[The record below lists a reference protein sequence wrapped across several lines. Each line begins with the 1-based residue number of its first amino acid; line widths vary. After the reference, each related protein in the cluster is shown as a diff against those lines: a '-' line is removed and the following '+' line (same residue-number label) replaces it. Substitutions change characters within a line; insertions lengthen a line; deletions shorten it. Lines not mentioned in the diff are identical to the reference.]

1 MRATKSI
8 NIKQLH
14 GKTGYFVRLA
24 GASVSP
30 TPITDNGK
38 VVAVLAR
45 PSVLPTK
52 RGKRTTFPDYEAM
65 MGEAPA
71 NEIQSALD
79 EIRGD
84 R

>member
-1 MRATKSI
+1 MSATRSI

-45 PSVLPTK
+45 PSLVPTK
-52 RGKRTTFPDYEAM
+52 RRKRTTLPGYEAM
-65 MGEAPA
+65 MAEAPG
-71 NEIQSALD
+71 NDIQAALD
-79 EIRGD
+79 EIRGN